1 MQMRQLTASKQPRA
15 KKCLGF
21 LRTDYAWVDE
31 PGSAA
36 RVGTA
41 VHKLAE
47 LFVLTGQRCVQDW
60 EELSSSEYEDA
71 LSYWEALA
79 SWLEEPTITPDTWL
93 PIPITKAQGWRPEIK
108 FAYDPQSTTARILL
122 AAESRD
128 YDEARPGEMTG
139 TADLV
144 WCAPKSD
151 LVVVLDYKTG
161 TGRSLEP
168 LRESSQLR
176 FLAFAA
182 ALEAGAK
189 RAIIGYVRVREDQP
203 VFLELAN
210 MDGFDF
216 ELVATELADLDARM
230 TAHEPPEPV
239 PGSHCRYCP
248 ASTACPAMGEILG
261 QLTPTPPAKTLGGP
275 IETPEDA
282 VYRFEM
288 WDAVVEAHKA
298 YVRTLKAWAETHG
311 GVRLPNGDVYQSTEQ
326 TVEKIE
332 PNNDALEFL
341 GSRLGEHFPTAVS
354 AAVTKASLKRA
365 AQASGV
371 AFEELLQDLRA
382 LGAVG
387 QEIRTVWRTMKS
399 EERS

>member
-1 MQMRQLTASKQPRA
+1 MMRQLTASQQPRA

-122 AAESRD
+122 A
-128 YDEARPGEMTG
+128 YDEARPGEMVG
-139 TADLV
+139 TADLI
-144 WCAPKSD
+144 WSAPKSD

-216 ELVATELADLDARM
+216 ELVAAELADLDARM

-288 WDAVVEAHKA
+288 WDAVVEAHSA

-311 GVRLPNGDVYQSTEQ
+311 GVRLPNGDVYQPCKQ
-326 TVEKIE
+326 TVE
-332 PNNDALEFL
+332 
-341 GSRLGEHFPTAVS
+341 GEHFPKAVS